1 MFKTKENF
9 YRERKSAL
17 ICCLRIALCACFAQD
32 PIIFSG
38 NVRDNLDP
46 FGDAS
51 SDADMWAAL
60 KQAGLKKTVRSLPVR
75 LCLELYVLIAPA
87 R

>member
-1 MFKTKENF
+1 
-9 YRERKSAL
+9 
-17 ICCLRIALCACFAQD
+17 
-32 PIIFSG
+32 
-38 NVRDNLDP
+38 VRDNLDP

-75 LCLELYVLIAPA
+75 LCLQFHL
-87 R
+87 